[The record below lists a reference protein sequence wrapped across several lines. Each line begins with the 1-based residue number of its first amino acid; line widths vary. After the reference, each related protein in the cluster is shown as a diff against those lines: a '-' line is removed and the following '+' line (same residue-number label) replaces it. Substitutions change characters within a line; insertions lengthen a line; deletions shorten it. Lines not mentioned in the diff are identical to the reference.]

1 MKQRILHINSVLC
14 TALFFLLLHAPI
26 GLSAQNKVAADEAY
40 AIEQYDSAI
49 VIYQHLLEQ
58 GESASIYYNLGN
70 CYYKKGEIAR
80 AVLNYERAA
89 RLAPRD
95 ADVRFNLELARSK
108 TVDKI
113 IPESEMFFVTWYR
126 ALVSSM
132 RADEWGHI
140 AVGAFCLMLISV
152 GIYLF
157 STRLQLKKIGFF
169 VAILMLLTTV
179 VTNIFAYQQ
188 RQLALHRTHA
198 VVMQSPVVVR
208 STPNDSGTELF
219 VLHEGTHVTIV
230 DDSMKE
236 WCEIRLADGK
246 QGWMPRDRME
256 TI

>member
-1 MKQRILHINSVLC
+1 MKQRIRFITIWCATL
-14 TALFFLLLHAPI
+14 LFLQIPLNV
-26 GLSAQNKVAADEAY
+26 SAQSKEAADEAY
-40 AIEQYDSAI
+40 GREQYDSAI

-58 GESASIYYNLGN
+58 GASASVYYNLGN

-113 IPESEMFFVTWYR
+113 TPESEMFFVTWYR

-132 RADEWGHI
+132 RADEWGRL

-157 STRLQLKKIGFF
+157 ATRMAFKKSGFF
-169 VAILMLLTTV
+169 VALLMLLATAL
-179 VTNIFAYQQ
+179 TNIFAYQQ
-188 RQLALHRTHA
+188 RQFALRQTNA
-198 VVMQSPVVVR
+198 IVMTSPVVVR

-230 DDSMKE
+230 DNSMKE

-246 QGWMPRDRME
+246 QGWMRREQME